1 MAKKIAFLIDTIYCD
16 TSGTEKQLIGII
28 TRINRKQFQ
37 PLIICLRESD
47 WMKNNQLPCKHLV
60 LGYRGFIS
68 LNFIRVVR
76 ELAKIIDREK
86 IDIVQTFFEDSIFVG
101 FLGKLLIKKKII
113 MISSRRDIGLGR
125 VNQPWYHALY
135 PIALSYVNRQF
146 DGIVANCEKVKIY
159 VAKREKTTKSK
170 ITVINNGVSI
180 PERSRQIPK
189 IIKDHKG
196 IIWIGVLAS
205 LTPVKRHDLVIHAA
219 NEILPLAK
227 NNRFKLVFLGD
238 GPERSRLEK
247 IVKDLKMDD
256 TVIFEGSVSDV
267 PSYLQNIDLG
277 VLCSDREGLSN
288 AILEYMACGLP
299 VIATSV
305 GGNVELVD
313 ERNGICIPK
322 NSIPELSKSLL
333 KLIENEPMRMK
344 MGKASLRKINE
355 KYSWEKSMQEL
366 ERYYNSL

>member
-1 MAKKIAFLIDTIYCD
+1 MAKIIAYLIDTIYCD

-28 TRINRKQFQ
+28 TRLNRKQYH

-47 WMKNNQLPCKHLV
+47 WMKNNQLPCKHFV
-60 LGYRGFIS
+60 LGYRGFFSI
-68 LNFIRVVR
+68 NFIQVVR
-76 ELAKIIDREK
+76 NLAKIIESER
-86 IDIVQTFFEDSIFVG
+86 IDIIQTFFEDSIFVG
-101 FLGKLLIKKKII
+101 FLGKLLSKNKII

-135 PIALSYVNRQF
+135 PIALSYINRQF
-146 DGIVANCEKVKIY
+146 DGIVANSEKVKVY
-159 VAKREKTTKSK
+159 VATREKTTKSK

-180 PERSRQIPK
+180 PAKSTKIPK
-189 IIKDHKG
+189 TINKQKNM
-196 IIWIGVLAS
+196 IWIGVLAS
-205 LTPVKRHDLVIHAA
+205 LTPVKRHDLIIYAA
-219 NEILPLAK
+219 NEILPLVK
-227 NNRFKLVFLGD
+227 NNRFKIIFLGD
-238 GPERSRLEK
+238 GPERSRLEM
-247 IVKDLKMDD
+247 IVKDLKMRD

-305 GGNVELVD
+305 GGNVELVN
-313 ERNGICIPK
+313 EENGICISK

-333 KLIENEPMRMK
+333 KLIESESMRMK
-344 MGKASLRKINE
+344 MGEASLRKINE
-355 KYSWEKSMQEL
+355 KYSWERSMQEL
-366 ERYYNSL
+366 EHYYNSL